1 MVYCSLCGLKSDS
14 QTILCEK
21 CGSLLKNEKYFNLN
35 RLENFNE
42 IATDRNLKILND
54 NPLSPLEYEILLKNI
69 VEMGKEYLKSYD
81 YEFSTTNILGK
92 IKIISK
98 SYAEVQYKSKGA
110 EQGSYSYNQIKID
123 DRLNDCDIISTL
135 IHELSHHLFNE
146 IFEQML
152 MYIWEVEKT
161 DAIEAFVSFTIGTNP
176 VYLLM
181 NEYCAHSVEGRFIPH
196 GYQRYGSFNSILN
209 EEFDLETDTEVISF
223 ALMMGNSLAND
234 IIGILENFI
243 TDDIR
248 SEIKQE
254 FLRTSTM
261 APDYEEMILESE
273 EVLPVREK
281 LKHMHVI
288 LMSGIALSGDENCEE
303 IFSVFKEGYRIHN
316 LNKS

>member
-1 MVYCSLCGLKSDS
+1 MVYCSVCGTKSKS
-14 QTILCEK
+14 QGILCEK
-21 CGSLLKNEKYFNLN
+21 CGSLLKNEKYYNLN
-35 RLENFNE
+35 KLENFNE
-42 IATDRNLKILND
+42 IATDSNLKILND

-69 VEMGKEYLKSYD
+69 TEMGKEYLKNYD
-81 YEFSTTNILGK
+81 YEFSTTNVLGK
-92 IKIISK
+92 IKLITK
-98 SYAEVQYKSKGA
+98 SYADVVYKSKGA

-123 DRLNDCDIISTL
+123 DRLNDSDIISTL
-135 IHELSHHLFNE
+135 IHELTHHLFNE

-152 MYIWEVEKT
+152 MYVWEVKKT

-181 NEYCAHSVEGRFIPH
+181 NEYCAHTVEGRFIPH

-209 EEFDLETDTEVISF
+209 EEFDLENDHEVISF
-223 ALMMGNSLAND
+223 ALMMGNSLASD
-234 IIGILENFI
+234 IINILENFI

-254 FLRTSTM
+254 YLRSSSLR
-261 APDYEEMILESE
+261 PDYEEMILESDE
-273 EVLPVREK
+273 TLPVEEK

-303 IFSVFKEGYRIHN
+303 IFSIFKEGYNIHN
-316 LNKS
+316 K

>member
-1 MVYCSLCGLKSDS
+1 MVYCSLCGAKSQS
-14 QTILCEK
+14 NGILCEK
-21 CGSLLKNEKYFNLN
+21 CGSLLKDKKYFQMN

-42 IATDRNLKILND
+42 IATDSNLKILNE

-69 VEMGKEYLKSYD
+69 VEIGKEYIKNYD
-81 YEFSTTNILGK
+81 YEFSTTNVLGK
-92 IKIISK
+92 IRIITK
-98 SYAEVQYKSKGA
+98 SYADVQYKSKGA
-110 EQGSYSYNQIKID
+110 EQGSYSYNQIMID

-135 IHELSHHLFNE
+135 IHELAHHLFNE

-161 DAIEAFVSFTIGTNP
+161 DAIEAFVSFTLGTNP

-196 GYQRYGSFNSILN
+196 GYQRYGSFNNILDD
-209 EEFDLETDTEVISF
+209 EFDLENDTEVISF
-223 ALMMGNSLAND
+223 ALMMGNSLADD
-234 IIGILENFI
+234 IIHILENFI
-243 TDDIR
+243 NDDIR
-248 SEIKQE
+248 SQIKQE
-254 FLRTSTM
+254 YIRSSSS
-261 APDYEEMILESE
+261 APDYEEMILESD
-273 EVLPVREK
+273 EVLPVGEK

-316 LNKS
+316 TK

>member
-1 MVYCSLCGLKSDS
+1 MVYCSVCGTKSKS
-14 QTILCEK
+14 QGILCEK
-21 CGSLLKNEKYFNLN
+21 CGSLLKNEKYYNLN
-35 RLENFNE
+35 KLESFNE
-42 IATDRNLKILND
+42 IATDSNLKILND

-69 VEMGKEYLKSYD
+69 TEMGKEYLKNYD
-81 YEFSTTNILGK
+81 YEFSTTNVLGK
-92 IKIISK
+92 IKLITK
-98 SYAEVQYKSKGA
+98 SYADVVYKSKGA

-123 DRLNDCDIISTL
+123 DRLNDSDIISTL
-135 IHELSHHLFNE
+135 IHELTHHLFNE

-152 MYIWEVEKT
+152 MYVWEVKKT

-181 NEYCAHSVEGRFIPH
+181 NEYCAHTVEGRFIPH

-209 EEFDLETDTEVISF
+209 EEFDLENDHEVISF
-223 ALMMGNSLAND
+223 ALMMGNSLASD
-234 IIGILENFI
+234 IINILENFI

-254 FLRTSTM
+254 YLRSSSLR
-261 APDYEEMILESE
+261 PDYEEMILESDE
-273 EVLPVREK
+273 TLPVEEK

-303 IFSVFKEGYRIHN
+303 IFSIFKEGYNIHN
-316 LNKS
+316 K